1 MVFKMQTLQNDIRRT
16 CICFLHQPT
25 PQALGSQPEAT
36 AVARVP
42 YGNIWIKVSLGFAF
56 KKNVHELLLFC
67 FLHLCVS
74 EKICFSFFNS
84 CIVFQHV
91 DRHSFKVLIWQH

>member
-56 KKNVHELLLFC
+56 KKMYTNYCSSAFYIYVSLRRSALA
-67 FLHLCVS
+67 FL
-74 EKICFSFFNS
+74 
-84 CIVFQHV
+84 IVA
-91 DRHSFKVLIWQH
+91 